1 MKNFI
6 LRLFKKIKF
15 KLYFLLSGKS
25 LKPTYIDDS
34 PEYEKTGFKI
44 CLKIISCPETEFM
57 IAPMSGKRYIKN
69 DNLSIF
75 ITLDSGRIEITNHV
89 YNYDIMLSKRNWE
102 RLIYIYNNE
111 TERRRIKMENEINS
125 NIKNS
130 LDNVLVNL
138 KEINCR

>member
-1 MKNFI
+1 M
-6 LRLFKKIKF
+6 
-15 KLYFLLSGKS
+15 
-25 LKPTYIDDS
+25 ID
-34 PEYEKTGFKI
+34 
-44 CLKIISCPETEFM
+44 
-57 IAPMSGKRYIKN
+57 PMSGKRYIKN

-89 YNYDIMLSKRNWE
+89 YNYDIMLSKRSWE